1 MRLFLALGS
10 AVVLFGLLAGT
21 ADARLHLSRHK
32 SFCQQD
38 FIVGNVD
45 VGVYFKNTGGRT
57 VKVDTVAPIR
67 YYTNG
72 QRVLSA
78 FKDPMVDIKV
88 PADGRWHLYWN
99 SYGVG
104 DGKVVDHCTV
114 KIDGPGFNANRELLI
129 LD

>member
-1 MRLFLALGS
+1 MRFALSVLG
-10 AVVLFGLLAGT
+10 VVMLGLLPGA
-21 ADARLHLSRHK
+21 AEARLHLSRRK
-32 SFCQQD
+32 SFCRQD

-45 VGVYFKNTGGRT
+45 VGVYFKNTGSRRA
-57 VKVDTVAPIR
+57 KVDTVAPIR

-88 PADGRWHLYWN
+88 PADRRWHLYWQ
-99 SYGVG
+99 SYSVG

-114 KIDGPGFNANRELLI
+114 KIDGPGFNPGRELLI

>member
-1 MRLFLALGS
+1 MKLLLSFILAT
-10 AVVLFGLLAGT
+10 ALAGSLSGV
-21 ADARLHLSRHK
+21 AEARLHLSLHK
-32 SFCQQD
+32 SFCRQD
-38 FIVGNVD
+38 FVVGNVD
-45 VGVYFKNTGGRT
+45 VGVYFKNTGSRAA
-57 VKVDTVAPIR
+57 KVDTVAPIR

-72 QRVLSA
+72 QRVLSI

-104 DGKVVDHCTV
+104 EGKVVDHCTV
-114 KIDGPGFNANRELLI
+114 KVDGPGFNANRELLI